1 MIIFIQN
8 CQFHDNDNNNDN
20 NNNDGKKM
28 NFNCDTTYRYCL
40 RVLTFFL
47 INFLFLLNKKRLR
60 ERERFEKKQ
69 TVSSPK
75 SSSKV
80 ISIDN
85 TETEI
90 ESPKEPSVA
99 ESWRSMSLDALG
111 TYMSLDFIIS
121 SEIIDA

>member
-1 MIIFIQN
+1 MMMIIIIIIIIIMVRTRIVIVTLII
-8 CQFHDNDNNNDN
+8 D
-20 NNNDGKKM
+20 
-28 NFNCDTTYRYCL
+28 YI
-40 RVLTFFL
+40 FFDK
-47 INFLFLLNKKRLR
+47 FSFLLNKKRLR

-69 TVSSPK
+69 TVSSTK

-80 ISIDN
+80 LSIDN
-85 TETEI
+85 TEIET

>member
-1 MIIFIQN
+1 MIMIMIMIIIIIIIMMVRN
-8 CQFHDNDNNNDN
+8 CNIN
-20 NNNDGKKM
+20 
-28 NFNCDTTYRYCL
+28 YRYRL
-40 RVLTFFL
+40 RVITFFL

-69 TVSSPK
+69 TVSSTK
-75 SSSKV
+75 ASSKV